1 MFAKGYIS
9 GKVWNNGLLK
19 KDVEA
24 VAEGNNNKMHI
35 VVRDKNTISD
45 IIGPTNNVLRT
56 FFSQKT
62 NPIPLEKR
70 LLALT
75 KKSNKVK
82 KTKTKGKTKANKAN
96 KVNKT
101 NKANKVKKTKKS
113 KSKTKKSKSKTK
125 KSKSKTKKSK
135 SNK

>member
-35 VVRDKNTISD
+35 VVRDKNTISG

-75 KKSNKVK
+75 KKSKKVK
-82 KTKTKGKTKANKAN
+82 KTKTKGKSKTKKNKTKA
-96 KVNKT
+96 NKT
-101 NKANKVKKTKKS
+101 NKANKVKKTKNNARNKT
-113 KSKTKKSKSKTK
+113 KGKNKTKK
-125 KSKSKTKKSK
+125 
-135 SNK
+135 N

>member
-82 KTKTKGKTKANKAN
+82 KTKTKGKNKTKKNKTKAN

-101 NKANKVKKTKKS
+101 NKANKVKKTKNNAKN
-113 KSKTKKSKSKTK
+113 KTKGKNKTKK
-125 KSKSKTKKSK
+125 
-135 SNK
+135 N

>member
-19 KDVEA
+19 KDIEA

-82 KTKTKGKTKANKAN
+82 KTKTKGKSKTKKNKTKANKVN

-101 NKANKVKKTKKS
+101 NKVKKTKNNAKN
-113 KSKTKKSKSKTK
+113 KTKGKNKTKK
-125 KSKSKTKKSK
+125 
-135 SNK
+135 N

>member
-75 KKSNKVK
+75 KKSKKVK
-82 KTKTKGKTKANKAN
+82 KTKTKGKSKTKKNKTKANKA
-96 KVNKT
+96 
-101 NKANKVKKTKKS
+101 NKANKVKKTKNNARNKT
-113 KSKTKKSKSKTK
+113 KGKNKTKK
-125 KSKSKTKKSK
+125 
-135 SNK
+135 N

>member
-82 KTKTKGKTKANKAN
+82 KTKTKGKSKTKKNKT

-101 NKANKVKKTKKS
+101 NKANKVKKTKNNAKN
-113 KSKTKKSKSKTK
+113 KTKGKNKTKK
-125 KSKSKTKKSK
+125 
-135 SNK
+135 N

>member
-19 KDVEA
+19 KDIEA

-70 LLALT
+70 LLALS

-82 KTKTKGKTKANKAN
+82 KTKTKGKSKTKKNKTKANKVN

-101 NKANKVKKTKKS
+101 NKVKKTKNNAKN
-113 KSKTKKSKSKTK
+113 KTKGKNKTKK
-125 KSKSKTKKSK
+125 
-135 SNK
+135 N

>member
-19 KDVEA
+19 KDIEA

-82 KTKTKGKTKANKAN
+82 KTKTKGKSKTKKNKTKANKVN

-101 NKANKVKKTKKS
+101 NKANKVKKTKNNAKN
-113 KSKTKKSKSKTK
+113 KTKGKNKTKK
-125 KSKSKTKKSK
+125 
-135 SNK
+135 N